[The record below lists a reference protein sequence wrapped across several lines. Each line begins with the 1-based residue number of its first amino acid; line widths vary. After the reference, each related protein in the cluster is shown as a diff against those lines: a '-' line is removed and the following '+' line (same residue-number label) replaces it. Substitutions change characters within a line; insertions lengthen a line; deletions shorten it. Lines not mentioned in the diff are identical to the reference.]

1 MDPVNDLGC
10 QYVEEHDLVS
20 AYLGERLSEQEAE
33 AFERHFFG
41 CERCWG
47 EVKAGE
53 EIRAALRR
61 GGAGGAAAAA
71 APSSII
77 RQGPWTTPR
86 VLMLAAAVAIAAAG
100 AALLWRPGAR
110 APQSGIALLAD
121 AAGARRTTQ
130 ARLAGP
136 FRYGPIT
143 RGSTSV
149 ETELSLAMREAI
161 DRARKDPSAENLHAA
176 GVAYLLAND
185 SKSAVEALGK
195 ASEKAPRD
203 AAIESD
209 LAAAYLT
216 RGADNRDREDFAR
229 AYEAAGK
236 ALELDPSSTAARF
249 NSALALEG
257 LGERAQAQKAWE
269 AYVSADPKSGWAD
282 EARARLQALSAPPR
296 SELWRRERE
305 RLEAGLSPNASAA
318 QDLARRFPQQVR
330 QYVEDELLPSW
341 GEAASTESS
350 ARALA
355 LGRALAQGLAETNG
369 ERLGRDAVAAIDDA
383 ERSRDAAALARLR
396 DAHRRFGEART
407 RYKAAEIAEATE
419 IFRGAEKAADG
430 SGSPIGELA
439 RLGEASCHLYGAS
452 ARESAPLVETLSAD
466 VAARGSGWPALHGQ
480 TLWLDGLVEGIEG
493 HPYESLESYRKALA
507 IFQRLG
513 ESENVAGLHGG
524 IGGQLK
530 VLGRS
535 DEAWSHY
542 IAQLEGLDEG
552 APTARLT
559 NAHGDVVRESLGRG
573 YTRLALLSDAEE
585 VRISDARKAP
595 LFMTYSRLWRAQTAE
610 RLGDLRGAAADLA
623 AARAKAAEIS
633 DAGTRE
639 RAEAEIDLGNV
650 RIAGRGDPAEAFASA
665 DRAVAAADRAEN
677 RGRLPELLW
686 VRGKLHREL
695 GRTDLALRDFLRG
708 IDALESA
715 RREIAPADLR
725 ISYFETSRSLFD
737 GAIGLLV
744 AAGRD
749 EEAFLLADRAHGRA
763 VLDSVRRAGTK
774 GSADPAFPLTVEH
787 VRERLDPDTALVE
800 YWVSDARSEAWVVR
814 RDLLARVT
822 LPIGTAAAESSVSRL
837 LKQLEQP
844 RAEGADAS
852 SLYEAIIRPLAP
864 HLQGAANIAFVPD
877 GPLHALPF
885 AVLRDSTR
893 SRLLVEDYAS
903 WIAPSAAYLVA
914 SPKTKPL
921 GRTPRVL
928 VIANPAFDRTRFPD
942 LPPLAGADAEADAIL
957 SVFPSA
963 TVLRGKDATKA
974 AFLRLA
980 PQYDIVHFAGHA
992 IVDDAHPEY
1001 SALIFALDPTP
1012 GRSSL
1017 LYAHELSELDLRRAR
1032 LIVLAGCDSAAG
1044 KEAAGEGLLSLSHG
1058 ILASGAKSVIGS
1070 SASIRDLDMAAV
1082 AVAIYVEAS
1091 MSTNFAQ
1098 ALRSAQLQR
1107 ASTRHDNGSRWAAFE
1122 ITGF

>member
-1 MDPVNDLGC
+1 
-10 QYVEEHDLVS
+10 
-20 AYLGERLSEQEAE
+20 
-33 AFERHFFG
+33 
-41 CERCWG
+41 
-47 EVKAGE
+47 
-53 EIRAALRR
+53 
-61 GGAGGAAAAA
+61 
-71 APSSII
+71 
-77 RQGPWTTPR
+77 
-86 VLMLAAAVAIAAAG
+86 
-100 AALLWRPGAR
+100 
-110 APQSGIALLAD
+110 
-121 AAGARRTTQ
+121 
-130 ARLAGP
+130 
-136 FRYGPIT
+136 
-143 RGSTSV
+143 
-149 ETELSLAMREAI
+149 
-161 DRARKDPSAENLHAA
+161 
-176 GVAYLLAND
+176 
-185 SKSAVEALGK
+185 
-195 ASEKAPRD
+195 
-203 AAIESD
+203 
-209 LAAAYLT
+209 
-216 RGADNRDREDFAR
+216 
-229 AYEAAGK
+229 
-236 ALELDPSSTAARF
+236 
-249 NSALALEG
+249 
-257 LGERAQAQKAWE
+257 
-269 AYVSADPKSGWAD
+269 
-282 EARARLQALSAPPR
+282 
-296 SELWRRERE
+296 
-305 RLEAGLSPNASAA
+305 LEAGVSPNASAA

-744 AAGRD
+744 VAGRD

-852 SLYEAIIRPLAP
+852 SLYEAIIRP
-864 HLQGAANIAFVPD
+864 
-877 GPLHALPF
+877 
-885 AVLRDSTR
+885 
-893 SRLLVEDYAS
+893 
-903 WIAPSAAYLVA
+903 
-914 SPKTKPL
+914 
-921 GRTPRVL
+921 
-928 VIANPAFDRTRFPD
+928 
-942 LPPLAGADAEADAIL
+942 
-957 SVFPSA
+957 
-963 TVLRGKDATKA
+963 
-974 AFLRLA
+974 LA